1 MLEESCREERPF
13 NVELKIP
20 MTEKQ
25 NGGCNGLS
33 RIDGVMFLFI
43 TYIGS
48 EEIENDR
55 SLIWNPVNIIN
66 GLTYVRSGS

>member
-20 MTEKQ
+20 MTE
-25 NGGCNGLS
+25 NTD
-33 RIDGVMFLFI
+33 DGVMFLFI
-43 TYIGS
+43 TSIGS

-55 SLIWNPVNIIN
+55 SVIWNPVNITN